1 MKKDDQNVLSASEKE
16 KKSNGEEEEEED
28 DHVNLAPK
36 TNIVYMK
43 TTKDKETGVKVTTS
57 VSVSDMEDTAP
68 KITFQLCH
76 QLPPEH
82 QNSSSTPLREMTR
95 TKSFALKLKVD
106 MEERTEATR
115 RAVQRDF
122 HLTYGDDCEDPP
134 AVQSLD
140 RPPGHAWASRDG
152 RTQEGT
158 CFPMVPQDLC
168 EKDFRSG
175 GQAPPTEAPPLLRGT
190 ALEGLALSALHH
202 THLHLASAQRGCV
215 FPMKRCHTFPGQ
227 QEELLLPH
235 QGCIWS
241 LILSS
246 LPFRTVCLHQEK
258 IRRSSFGSWRPQRPP
273 SSQVPEDHND
283 LLICRLNPR
292 RQQATSRCCHGNNQ
306 PDREGHQGNVSER
319 ADGWFYQL
327 EGEDPRLEE
336 PPLPVAAEHPSTS
349 SPADPPL
356 PEWSQDTNCLLEDA
370 EDGDGEQKQEAER
383 RSSHSSVSADKQEEL
398 QTDKTRNQSDSRRKW
413 DSCSASVHL

>member
-1 MKKDDQNVLSASEKE
+1 MKKDDQTVLSASEKG
-16 KKSNGEEEEEED
+16 KKSNGEEEED
-28 DHVNLAPK
+28 GHVNLAPK
-36 TNIVYMK
+36 PNIVYMK

-57 VSVSDMEDTAP
+57 VSVSDMEDSAP
-68 KITFQLCH
+68 KITFQLSH

-82 QNSSSTPLREMTR
+82 QSSSSTPLREMMR

-115 RAVQRDF
+115 RGVQSDF

-140 RPPGHAWASRDG
+140 RPLGHAWASRDG
-152 RTQEGT
+152 RTQADT
-158 CFPMVPQDLC
+158 HFPTVPHDLC

-175 GQAPPTEAPPLLRGT
+175 DPAPPTEVLPLLRGT

-215 FPMKRCHTFPGQ
+215 FPMKRCHTFPGL

-235 QGCIWS
+235 QGCVWS

-283 LLICRLNPR
+283 LSICRLNPR
-292 RQQATSRCCHGNNQ
+292 RQQTTSRCCHGNNQ
-306 PDREGHQGNVSER
+306 PDREGHQGNVSEG

-327 EGEDPRLEE
+327 EEEDPRLED
-336 PPLPVAAEHPSTS
+336 PPPPVAAEHPSTS
-349 SPADPPL
+349 PPADPAP
-356 PEWSQDTNCLLEDA
+356 PEWSQDTNRLLEDA

-383 RSSHSSVSADKQEEL
+383 RFSHSFVSADKQEEL
-398 QTDKTRNQSDSRRKW
+398 QTDETRNQSDSRRKW
-413 DSCSASVHL
+413 DSCSASVRL